1 MEIRKLDKFRVPTID
16 TKEERV
22 SVALSGSSIL
32 GIATG
37 DTRAG
42 DIISISCDGKF
53 MVSGC

>member
-42 DIISISCDGKF
+42 DIISIACDGKF